1 MTSSEWIGLEIIC
14 YYCIYSTPRWAG
26 SISPGGSVWISSTI
40 VQYSIQLSK
49 FCLHNV
55 TLLCYSICTCC
66 VTSLYFVSSAPYLP
80 SDSWNGEIAVLKFQ
94 ASAPLQLFHTGGYI
108 LFNCRRWKYLWPRSF
123 SRQLWGKYCGI
134 LAQHGVMAWQTKEGL
149 SFLIRIRSIHMVSCK
164 LSIVHPKSLFAV
176 VCSF

>member
-14 YYCIYSTPRWAG
+14 YYCIYSTPRWVG
-26 SISPGGSVWISSTI
+26 SISPGGSVYEYPPQLYNILFSSASFVFTMWHYCAI
-40 VQYSIQLSK
+40 VSVLAVWHLCILYHRLRIYRLTAEMAK
-49 FCLHNV
+49 
-55 TLLCYSICTCC
+55 LLC
-66 VTSLYFVSSAPYLP
+66 SSFKLP
-80 SDSWNGEIAVLKFQ
+80 SPFNCFTQED
-94 ASAPLQLFHTGGYI
+94 I

-134 LAQHGVMAWQTKEGL
+134 LVQHGVMAWQTKEGL
-149 SFLIRIRSIHMVSCK
+149 SFWIRIRSIHMVSCK